1 MKARRQRKPEPQAQP
16 EIVNAAPARAAFH
29 NALQKERSH
38 GTSLSRPTP
47 LSQPLRKATPLPASF
62 YNREPDTVARE
73 MLGAIVYTATDGV
86 VTSGRITETEAYMGP
101 LDPACHAIAG
111 RTKRTWHLFGP
122 PGIAYVYLIY
132 GMYWCLNAVTL
143 EEGFG
148 SAVLIRAIE
157 PIDGVDYMRERR
169 ARAKRDKDLANGP
182 GKLCAALGV
191 NRAMDGM
198 PLTGGSAI
206 TIVNGT
212 PVPDSDV
219 IIGPRV
225 GITQAVSW
233 PLRFRVASAT

>member
-1 MKARRQRKPEPQAQP
+1 
-16 EIVNAAPARAAFH
+16 
-29 NALQKERSH
+29 
-38 GTSLSRPTP
+38 
-47 LSQPLRKATPLPASF
+47 
-62 YNREPDTVARE
+62 
-73 MLGAIVYTATDGV
+73 MLGTVVYTAVNGI

-111 RTKRTWHLFGP
+111 RTQRTWHLFGP

-157 PIDGVDYMRERR
+157 PIDGVSYMRERR
-169 ARAKRDKDLANGP
+169 VRAKRDKDLANGP

-191 NRAMDGM
+191 NRAMDGA

-206 TIVNGT
+206 TIVSGT

-225 GITQAVSW
+225 GITKAVSW
-233 PLRFRVASAT
+233 PLRFRVASAI